1 MRTREQ
7 RYNELYS
14 SGLVD
19 SIKSLFANRNDISE
33 DYYVLM
39 ADYIDS
45 MNEIKDEML
54 INPTEIARRMPEL
67 VKTIQE
73 TNLGGIYGR
82 TDDNV
87 ITIEQSLSYED
98 KKLYFFHE
106 LTHALQTFNENG
118 REQCG
123 FSDGHDGMFLTEG
136 ATQYTAEML
145 YNVSNGTNLQH
156 REQPRTVRGAS
167 NRTPNSPLSEY
178 QYNGNILELMAKSMD
193 LPLPQVL
200 ALAYK
205 KDGRETL
212 KSIYESMEGN
222 QGKFD
227 ELMNNLEQI
236 YCIDKLIIYGR
247 GEQLDSPTPLNIKM
261 PDGTIFQGNL
271 NTYRQLMDKTERE
284 FVASYLENHDT
295 EYVLQN
301 YNEMA
306 SLLTTP
312 ELRSNFLSA
321 IQQLSQEMPQQSNVI
336 NLNEYRQA
344 RGQVPPMP
352 EIQTEMP
359 EGYSINE
366 FGKIIRPDKQEPKQP
381 IQQEQGYRSTR
392 FGAVINPSS
401 YAEHLQ
407 PISQQN
413 ENKLSL
419 KQRIAQFL
427 QKNNLF
433 MNMTFVEKFVHQQL
447 DVLPEPTQD
456 IRESATENNTT
467 RETNTTR
474 EDFINQLT
482 NFGAYRNLPPIQR
495 MSDPQKLEEMR
506 RKMEQHTQE
515 NHDTER

>member
-1 MRTREQ
+1 MKTKEQ

-19 SIKSLFANRNDISE
+19 SIKNLFANRNDISE

-45 MNEIKDEML
+45 MNEIKDDML

-67 VKTIQE
+67 VKKIQE

-82 TDDNV
+82 TDDNI
-87 ITIEQSLSYED
+87 ITMEQSLSYED

-123 FSDGHDGMFLTEG
+123 FSNGHDGMFLTEG

-145 YNVSNGTNLQH
+145 YNISNGTNLQH

-167 NRTPNSPLSEY
+167 NRTPSSPLSEY
-178 QYNGNILELMAKSMD
+178 QYNGNVLELMAKSMD

-212 KSIYESMEGN
+212 KNIYESMEGN

-236 YCIDKLIIYGR
+236 YCIDKLIIFGR
-247 GEQLDSPTPLNIKM
+247 GQQLDTPTPLNIKM
-261 PDGTIFQGNL
+261 PDGTVFQGNL

-284 FVASYLENHDT
+284 FVATYLENHDT

-306 SLLTTP
+306 NLLTTP
-312 ELRSNFLSA
+312 ELKNSFLSA

-336 NLNEYRQA
+336 NLNEYRQNSD
-344 RGQVPPMP
+344 QVPPMP
-352 EIQTEMP
+352 EIQVKMP

-366 FGKIIRPDKQEPKQP
+366 FGEIIRPAVQEY
-381 IQQEQGYRSTR
+381 QQQTQDS
-392 FGAVINPSS
+392 
-401 YAEHLQ
+401 H
-407 PISQQN
+407 QN
-413 ENKLSL
+413 ENKLTL

-427 QKNNLF
+427 QKNGIF
-433 MNMTFVEKFVHQQL
+433 MNLSFVENFVHKQL
-447 DVLPEPTQD
+447 DVLPSATQET
-456 IRESATENNTT
+456 RESTSTNNRTQN
-467 RETNTTR
+467 RTR

-482 NFGAYRNLPPIQR
+482 NFGQYRNMPPIQR
-495 MSDPQKLEEMR
+495 MSDPQRIEEMR
-506 RKMEQHTQE
+506 RKMEQHQQE
-515 NHDTER
+515 NDGNER